1 MLTLPTDA
9 HTTTSDMRQMAK
21 GNDAYRADRVTA
33 AAATTTETV
42 NQSLRGRFISPSSR
56 RLSWQIHAGMR
67 IHNAKFGPNS
77 PNGG

>member
-33 AAATTTETV
+33 AAATTETV
-42 NQSLRGRFISPSSR
+42 NQRSLYLPEFPT
-56 RLSWQIHAGMR
+56 AFM
-67 IHNAKFGPNS
+67 ANS
-77 PNGG
+77 CRNENT